1 MKTNHFNMHGTWR
14 QFHDSKKNY
23 KLQTPWICMNKKNI
37 YIYKYINIYNSCSSS
52 KTTYVF
58 EKNQVLG
65 WGFTR
70 LPLVCGYMT
79 VYGCGIWS
87 ANSITCPESCFF
99 HKSQHSEKKIT
110 RSRSLS
116 TYTYSFKIALFKT
129 KEGNIKHNKNNK
141 INCSKVDC
149 DKNKCSLSIH
159 YLRHL
164 TCLRWWPQSLAPWQH
179 WPWSWSLL
187 ALSSTEWE
195 SDRLA
200 QVGTAKPAWRKEIL
214 MAY

>member
-1 MKTNHFNMHGTWR
+1 
-14 QFHDSKKNY
+14 
-23 KLQTPWICMNKKNI
+23 MNKKNI

-141 INCSKVDC
+141 INCSKGDC

-164 TCLRWWPQSLAPWQH
+164 TCLR
-179 WPWSWSLL
+179 
-187 ALSSTEWE
+187 
-195 SDRLA
+195 
-200 QVGTAKPAWRKEIL
+200 
-214 MAY
+214 

>member
-1 MKTNHFNMHGTWR
+1 MFLRKIKF
-14 QFHDSKKNY
+14 
-23 KLQTPWICMNKKNI
+23 
-37 YIYKYINIYNSCSSS
+37 
-52 KTTYVF
+52 
-58 EKNQVLG
+58 LG
-65 WGFTR
+65 GVS
-70 LPLVCGYMT
+70 PVCLLF
-79 VYGCGIWS
+79 VGIWRYMVVGS
-87 ANSITCPESCFF
+87 GQQIASHALRAVFF